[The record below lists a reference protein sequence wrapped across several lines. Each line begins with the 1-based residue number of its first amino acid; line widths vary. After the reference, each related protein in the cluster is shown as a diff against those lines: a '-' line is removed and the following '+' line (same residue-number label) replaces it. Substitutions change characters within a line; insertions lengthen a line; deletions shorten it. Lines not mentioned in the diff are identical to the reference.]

1 MAKAVA
7 GNPKKLTPPVSEAHR
22 YSQTDLERESVA
34 SNGTLWRFEM
44 YVVLPSIAVI
54 LFVTVPA
61 IHSATPSTVDPEQ
74 KPCEIWGQVA
84 GSSRL
89 LQEGLGIELVGV
101 DGAVKQRTHILTNG
115 NFEFTPAPAGYYK
128 FRVTDVFGKVIYQQ
142 TKSLGGED
150 NFVFL
155 GVPDPRMRQ
164 ATKDTVSLSALQHK
178 APRRA
183 WDAFRAAQKANAS
196 GDTELSLQR
205 LREALVIDPDFPE
218 AHSDLAAIYAK
229 TDRLEEALQHAET
242 AFKLNPQLP
251 EAGCNFALLLLSL
264 KRYPEAEIAARHM
277 LGGGYYVSVLDSVL
291 AISLIEQRKDINEA
305 LDHLKQSVTELPFVR
320 LLAAH
325 ALAEIG
331 RRELAAIQVKQYLQS
346 SAHDCERPAL
356 EAWL

>member
-1 MAKAVA
+1 
-7 GNPKKLTPPVSEAHR
+7 
-22 YSQTDLERESVA
+22 
-34 SNGTLWRFEM
+34 M
-44 YVVLPSIAVI
+44 YGVLPSIAVI

-61 IHSATPSTVDPEQ
+61 IRSATTSTVDGEQ

-89 LQEGLGIELVGV
+89 LQEGLGIELVGL
-101 DGAVKQRTHILTNG
+101 DGTVKQRTHILTNG
-115 NFEFTPAPAGYYK
+115 NFDFTPAPAGSYQ

-142 TKSLGGED
+142 TKSLGGE
-150 NFVFL
+150 NTFVFL
-155 GVPDPRMRQ
+155 VVPDPKARQ
-164 ATKDTVSLSALQHK
+164 AATDTVSLSALQHK
-178 APRRA
+178 TPRRA

-196 GDTELSLQR
+196 GNTELSLQH
-205 LREALVIDPDFPE
+205 LHEALVLDPDFPE

-229 TDRLEEALQHAET
+229 MDRLDEALEHAET

-251 EAGCNFALLLLSL
+251 EAGCNFALLLVTL

-277 LGGGYYVSVLDSVL
+277 LGAGYYVSVLHSVL
-291 AISLIEQRKDINEA
+291 AVSLIEQRKDINEA
-305 LDHLKQSVTELPFVR
+305 LGYLTQAVTELPFVR

-331 RRELAAIQVKQYLQS
+331 RRDLAAIQVKEYLRL

-356 EAWL
+356 EAWLASVQARLTSGK

>member
-1 MAKAVA
+1 
-7 GNPKKLTPPVSEAHR
+7 
-22 YSQTDLERESVA
+22 
-34 SNGTLWRFEM
+34 M

-89 LQEGLGIELVGV
+89 LQEGLGIELVGL
-101 DGAVKQRTHILTNG
+101 DGAVKQRTRILTNG
-115 NFEFTPAPAGYYK
+115 NFEFTAAPAGSYK

-155 GVPDPRMRQ
+155 VVPDPRGGR
-164 ATKDTVSLSALQHK
+164 LQETPFRFPRCSIK
-178 APRRA
+178 RRGAPGTPFGQRKKPTRRA
-183 WDAFRAAQKANAS
+183 TPSCAS
-196 GDTELSLQR
+196 SACTKRLSL
-205 LREALVIDPDFPE
+205 DPDFPE

-229 TDRLEEALQHAET
+229 MDRLDEALEHAET

-251 EAGCNFALLLLSL
+251 EAGCNFALLLVSL
-264 KRYPEAEIAARHM
+264 KRYPEAESTARHM
-277 LGGGYYVSVLDSVL
+277 LSGGYYVSVLHSVL
-291 AISLIEQRKDINEA
+291 AISLIEQRKDINDGLE
-305 LDHLKQSVTELPFVR
+305 HLKQAVTELPFVR

-325 ALAEIG
+325 ALADIG
-331 RRELAAIQVKQYLQS
+331 RRDLAAIQVKEYLQV

-356 EAWL
+356 EAWLTSVQPRLTSDK

>member
-1 MAKAVA
+1 
-7 GNPKKLTPPVSEAHR
+7 
-22 YSQTDLERESVA
+22 
-34 SNGTLWRFEM
+34 M

-61 IHSATPSTVDPEQ
+61 IQSATPSTVDREQ

-89 LQEGLGIELVGV
+89 LQEGLGIELVGL
-101 DGAVKQRTHILTNG
+101 DGAVKQRTRILTNG
-115 NFEFTPAPAGYYK
+115 NFDFTAAPAGYYQ

-155 GVPDPRMRQ
+155 VVPDPKVRQ
-164 ATKDTVSLSALQHK
+164 AAKDTVSLSALQHK
-178 APRRA
+178 TPRRA

-196 GDTELSLQR
+196 GDTELSLRR
-205 LREALVIDPDFPE
+205 LHEALGVDPDFPE
-218 AHSDLAAIYAK
+218 AHSDMAAIYAK
-229 TDRLEEALQHAET
+229 MDRLDEALEHAET
-242 AFKLNPQLP
+242 AFRLNPQLP
-251 EAGCNFALLLLSL
+251 EAGCNFALLLVSL
-264 KRYPEAEIAARHM
+264 KRYPEAESAARRM
-277 LGGGYYVSVLDSVL
+277 LAAGYYVSVLHSVL
-291 AISLIEQRKDINEA
+291 AISLIEQRKDIDEG
-305 LDHLKQSVTELPFVR
+305 LGYLKQAVTELPFVR

-331 RRELAAIQVKQYLQS
+331 RRDLAAIQVKEYLQF

-356 EAWL
+356 EAWLTSVQARLTSDK

>member
-1 MAKAVA
+1 
-7 GNPKKLTPPVSEAHR
+7 
-22 YSQTDLERESVA
+22 
-34 SNGTLWRFEM
+34 M
-44 YVVLPSIAVI
+44 YDVLSSIAVI

-89 LQEGLGIELVGV
+89 LQEGLGIELVGL
-101 DGAVKQRTHILTNG
+101 DGAVKQKTQILTNG
-115 NFEFTPAPAGYYK
+115 NFEFTPAPAGNYQ

-150 NFVFL
+150 NFVFM
-155 GVPDPRMRQ
+155 VIPDPRMRQ
-164 ATKDTVSLSALQHK
+164 AAKDTVSLSALQHK
-178 APRRA
+178 TPRRA

-196 GDTELSLQR
+196 GDTELSVQR
-205 LREALVIDPDFPE
+205 LQDALVLDPDFPE

-229 TDRLEEALQHAET
+229 TNRLDEALQHAET

-251 EAGCNFALLLLSL
+251 EAGCNFALLLVSL
-264 KRYPEAEIAARHM
+264 KRYPEAESTARRM
-277 LGGGYYVSVLDSVL
+277 LSGGYYVSVLHSVL
-291 AISLIEQRKDINEA
+291 AISLIEQRKDIDEA
-305 LDHLKQSVTELPFVR
+305 FGYLKQAVTELPFTR

-331 RRELAAIQVKQYLQS
+331 RRDLAAIQVKEYLQS
-346 SAHDCERPAL
+346 SAHDCERAAL
-356 EAWL
+356 EAWLTSVNAQLTSDK